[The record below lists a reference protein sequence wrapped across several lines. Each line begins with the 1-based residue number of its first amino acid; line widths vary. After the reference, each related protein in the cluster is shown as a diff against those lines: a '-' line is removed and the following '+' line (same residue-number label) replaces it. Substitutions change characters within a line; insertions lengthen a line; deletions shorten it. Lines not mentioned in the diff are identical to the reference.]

1 MIILPGGNDLYS
13 KNKMS
18 KTRLK
23 VEFELI
29 KYGLKNDIPI
39 LGICRG
45 MQVINLFFKG
55 KQKKIIGHMKS
66 KHQIFFKKKY
76 FTKTKMSVNSFH
88 NFCIPIKNM
97 SQKFSVIALIKI
109 IMLKFLNIKKKIYM
123 DSCGIL
129 KETEI
134 IKNLI

>member
-55 KQKKIIGHMKS
+55 KQKKIIGHMR
-66 KHQIFFKKKY
+66 I
-76 FTKTKMSVNSFH
+76 
-88 NFCIPIKNM
+88 
-97 SQKFSVIALIKI
+97 
-109 IMLKFLNIKKKIYM
+109 
-123 DSCGIL
+123 
-129 KETEI
+129 
-134 IKNLI
+134 